1 MVADE
6 PTADIS
12 ASPRYRALKR
22 LARLLDSSIP
32 LPGGLRIGVD
42 GLIGLIPGIGD
53 LVGAALAL
61 YIVFGAHRL
70 GASRSVVVHMLGNVA
85 VETLVG
91 CVPIVGDLFDFA
103 WKANQRNLALLE
115 GEFARPTE
123 TRRRSR
129 WLVFSVAAGAVALLG
144 LAGLGLAVL
153 ARVAWQAFT
162 T

>member
-1 MVADE
+1 MATDDPAAE
-6 PTADIS
+6 LS
-12 ASPRYRALKR
+12 ASPRYRALQR
-22 LARLLDSSIP
+22 LARLLDSAIA

-53 LVGAALAL
+53 LLGAGLAL

-70 GASRSVVVHMLGNVA
+70 GASRSVVAHMLGNVA
-85 VETLVG
+85 LETLVG

-115 GEFARPTE
+115 AEFARPAAA
-123 TRRRSR
+123 RRRSR
-129 WLVFSVAAGAVALLG
+129 WLVFAVTAGAVALLG
-144 LAGLGLAVL
+144 VVVIALAVL
-153 ARVAWQAFT
+153 ARVAWQTFT